1 MCTSPTSKCCF
12 FISHFPSDDKII
24 ARPFFYLISRY
35 VGNYSLKF
43 IKVKAL
49 KSIYYYL
56 YAHEINVLVDKGKL
70 VRGKHQGKQQN
81 KILGVRVL

>member
-1 MCTSPTSKCCF
+1 MHTSPTSKCCF
-12 FISHFPSDDKII
+12 FIAHFTSDDKII
-24 ARPFFYLISRY
+24 ARPFFVISGY

-43 IKVKAL
+43 IKVKEL

-70 VRGKHQGKQQN
+70 VRGKHQGN
-81 KILGVRVL
+81 

>member
-1 MCTSPTSKCCF
+1 MLL
-12 FISHFPSDDKII
+12 FIAHFTSDDKII
-24 ARPFFYLISRY
+24 VKPFFFVISGY

-70 VRGKHQGKQQN
+70 VRKTSREVAN
-81 KILGVRVL
+81 EILGVRVLEAIL

>member
-1 MCTSPTSKCCF
+1 MGRLRHVHTSPTSKCCF
-12 FISHFPSDDKII
+12 FISHFTSDDTII
-24 ARPFFYLISRY
+24 ARPFFFVISGY

-56 YAHEINVLVDKGKL
+56 YAHDINALVDKGKL
-70 VRGKHQGKQQN
+70 VRGKHQGK
-81 KILGVRVL
+81 